1 MKEKRSLFSAIPAG
15 LIWGILAAV
24 VFYFALSYSG
34 FNEYKAK
41 SKIITTDLESV
52 NENASDAKTYAA
64 TINSNKIKK
73 TVLDNLGIDMSLGM
87 LDTKL
92 KIEPIEGSSVVD
104 IVVTDTNKQRAEDI
118 ADEYADL
125 AVRVIGNIYGTKAQV
140 MEYSYQSAGKVN
152 NGITYSAIIGLA
164 VFILATLIGMIRVN
178 SFNNKVL
185 LARAKNTILDE
196 EDQEPYEAC
205 DEDYEGIVSDGK
217 REVKNGR
224 MSFIKEAKEDYSY
237 PDNDDYNDYD
247 NDDSNDFDNDDDF
260 DYLDVNSQELPDF
273 DKENPAETIV
283 IDKNEIL
290 YGINRQ
296 NKVEED
302 IVIKDYPI
310 LGKLPPYSKGELD
323 V

>member
-15 LIWGILAAV
+15 LICGILAAV
-24 VFYFALSYSG
+24 IFYFALSYSG

-73 TVLDNLGIDMSLGM
+73 TVLDNLGINMSLGI

-104 IVVTDTNKQRAEDI
+104 IVVTDTNKLRAEDI

-125 AVRVIGNIYGTKAQV
+125 SVRVIGNIYGTKAQV
-140 MEYSYQSAGKVN
+140 MEYAYQSAGKVN
-152 NGITYSAIIGLA
+152 NGFTYATIIGLV
-164 VFILATLIGMIRVN
+164 VFVLTTLIGMLRVN

-185 LARAKNTILDE
+185 LARASQADLDE
-196 EDQEPYEAC
+196 KEYEDEEELYEDSDKGY
-205 DEDYEGIVSDGK
+205 DEIVSSDK
-217 REVKNGR
+217 REVKDGR
-224 MSFIKEAKEDYSY
+224 MSFKKDPNKDFSY
-237 PDNDDYNDYD
+237 ADNDDSNDNDYD
-247 NDDSNDFDNDDDF
+247 NDDDFDF
-260 DYLDVNSQELPDF
+260 SETRKQ
-273 DKENPAETIV
+273 ENPFFDGEDKGETIV
-283 IDKNEIL
+283 IDKDEIL
-290 YGINRQ
+290 YGINKQ
-296 NKVEED
+296 NKVQED
-302 IVIKDYPI
+302 IIIKDYPI